1 MNLASMLDRPI
12 AFQRSFVHL
21 GAGITGALMLSQAVY
36 WANRGS
42 DDDGWFFKTQVEWE
56 DETGLSRTEQETARK
71 KLLSLGLMEEA
82 RRGIPMRRFGTPG
95 EIAAA
100 VYFLAGEEAS
110 YITGASLKIDGG
122 IF

>member
-71 KLLSLGLMEEA
+71 KLL
-82 RRGIPMRRFGTPG
+82 
-95 EIAAA
+95 
-100 VYFLAGEEAS
+100 
-110 YITGASLKIDGG
+110 
-122 IF
+122 